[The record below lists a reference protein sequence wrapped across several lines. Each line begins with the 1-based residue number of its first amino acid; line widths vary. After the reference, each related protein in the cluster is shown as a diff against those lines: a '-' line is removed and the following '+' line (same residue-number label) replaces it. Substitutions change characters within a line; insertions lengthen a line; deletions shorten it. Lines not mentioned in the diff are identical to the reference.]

1 VRRRPA
7 RQGDPSAAAVNT
19 TTPRDDPRAPVLF
32 ALGGSE
38 RLAGAVA
45 AAAGVALGVAEEREF
60 ERGEHKS
67 RPLTAVRGRDV
78 AILHGVHGDVA
89 GPSVNDRLVRL
100 WFFAACVRDAGA
112 RSVTAIVPYLPY
124 SRKDRRTKA
133 RDPVGSRY
141 VAEHFE
147 AAGIDRIVAVE
158 PHNVAAFE
166 NAFRIEAV
174 ALPLAPPVA
183 GWLAARRSDV
193 PLVVVSPDVG
203 GTKRAQQLRELLAR
217 RHGVAA
223 GLAFVEKRRSAGVL
237 SGELLVG
244 EVRGARCLIVDD
256 LVSSGSTLARAAQ
269 SCREGGARAVSVA
282 VAHGLFLPAAGDAL
296 QGAGFEHVLV
306 TDSVPLPPE
315 LAGRLPLEVL
325 GLAPY
330 LGAALRRIFDG
341 GSLSEL
347 AGLE

>member
-1 VRRRPA
+1 
-7 RQGDPSAAAVNT
+7 VNT
-19 TTPRDDPRAPVLF
+19 PTLLDDPAAPVLF

-38 RLAGAVA
+38 RLGAAVA
-45 AAAGVALGVAEEREF
+45 GAAGVAFGVAEEREF
-60 ERGEHKS
+60 ERGEHKA
-67 RPLTAVRGRDV
+67 RPLTGVRGRDV

-141 VAEHFE
+141 VAQHFE

-174 ALPLAPPVA
+174 ALPLAPPLA
-183 GWLAARRSDV
+183 AWLAVNRPDA

-203 GTKRAQQLRELLAR
+203 GTKRAQQLRELLER
-217 RHGVAA
+217 RFGVAA
-223 GLAFVEKRRSAGVL
+223 GIAFVEKRRSAGVL

-244 EVRGARCLIVDD
+244 EVGAAHCLIVDD
-256 LVSSGSTLARAAQ
+256 LVSSGATLARAAQ
-269 SCREGGARAVSVA
+269 ACRGGGARAVSVA
-282 VAHGLFLPAAGDAL
+282 VAHALLLPAATDVLGA
-296 QGAGFEHVLV
+296 AGFERVLV
-306 TDSVPLPPE
+306 TDSVPLPPG
-315 LAGRLPLEVL
+315 LSGRLPLKVL

-330 LGAALRRIFDG
+330 LGAALRRIWDG